1 MHFAT
6 LPPEA
11 NSERMYSGPGPES
24 MICAA
29 TVWDGLAAQLSD
41 LAANYS
47 SVTSKLAQRMQGP
60 ASMTMTQAA
69 APHIEWLKA
78 AAAQAEQAATQARA
92 AASAYQSTLAAMV
105 PPAAIDA
112 NRAQWMSL
120 VSTNCLGQT
129 GPAIA
134 DTEAEYEQMWAE
146 DADALYAYAGASA
159 DASTV
164 TPFTSPPNTAA
175 PDIISAGYQVIS
187 AIPEALEELALSPL
201 TTFDASL
208 SPVTSSLSK
217 LSSLSAPSGFAI
229 SHLNSLNKAAALQSL
244 FPKPGGVSD
253 AAVTAGFGRGTSIG
267 MLSVPRAWTTATAP
281 SPVTVEPLR
290 RGWVCEPIRLV
301 AVSEPPLWPSC
312 R

>member
-6 LPPEA
+6 VPPEI

-29 TVWDGLAAQLSD
+29 TAWDGLAAQLSD
-41 LAANYS
+41 MAANYS

-78 AAAQAEQAATQARA
+78 AAAQAEQAAAQARA
-92 AASAYQSTLAAMV
+92 AASAYESALAAMV

-134 DTEAEYEQMWAE
+134 DAEA
-146 DADALYAYAGASA
+146 
-159 DASTV
+159 
-164 TPFTSPPNTAA
+164 
-175 PDIISAGYQVIS
+175 DIRTDV
-187 AIPEALEELALSPL
+187 
-201 TTFDASL
+201 
-208 SPVTSSLSK
+208 
-217 LSSLSAPSGFAI
+217 
-229 SHLNSLNKAAALQSL
+229 
-244 FPKPGGVSD
+244 
-253 AAVTAGFGRGTSIG
+253 GRGRRRACTP
-267 MLSVPRAWTTATAP
+267 MPAHRPTPR
-281 SPVTVEPLR
+281 R
-290 RGWVCEPIRLV
+290 
-301 AVSEPPLWPSC
+301 
-312 R
+312 